1 MEHHMQKHPMLS
13 VKEAAEALR
22 IDERSVRDRLTNGTL
37 KGEKKMVGL
46 REKWFIYSGA
56 VQSALAKQDD
66 MNFIGNSVAVQES
79 NEPQTIDATSVPFT
93 ETDDSFD
100 TTYGDLDEVAHTQ
113 APATST
119 RGDWHPESKAN
130 LESLVETF
138 MKPLVDKIATQERA
152 LMEQAT
158 VLADQEKAIEEQKRQ
173 LRLLPDLQK
182 QAEERRK
189 EAETKALEAIALTKQ
204 IDAMK
209 SLAEEKAA
217 DLARLT
223 QLETETLPTLE
234 RQLEQ
239 ERLQKEKDLAE
250 TSAKLMALEKAKQD
264 ADEAKSKLEES
275 LQSEIARLRDEKE
288 EQAKAIESKFDA
300 LNEKLEQLQKP
311 KNNWFKSLFLSS
323 NQG

>member
-1 MEHHMQKHPMLS
+1 MQKHPMLS

-79 NEPQTIDATSVPFT
+79 NDPQTIDATSVPFT

-113 APATST
+113 AAATST

-152 LMEQAT
+152 LVEQAT
-158 VLADQEKAIEEQKRQ
+158 VLADQEKEIEEQKRQ

-189 EAETKALEAIALTKQ
+189 EAETKELEAIALAKQ

-209 SLAEEKAA
+209 AQAEEKAV

-223 QLETETLPTLE
+223 QLETETLPILE

-239 ERLQKEKDLAE
+239 ERLQKEKGLAE
-250 TSAKLMALEKAKQD
+250 AAAKVIALENAKEE
-264 ADEAKSKLEES
+264 AEEAKRTLEAS
-275 LQSEIARLRDEKE
+275 LQGEIVRLREEKDD
-288 EQAKAIESKFDA
+288 QAKAIESQFAA
-300 LNEKLEQLQKP
+300 LHEKLEILQAPKP
-311 KNNWFKSLFLSS
+311 TFWQKMFGV
-323 NQG
+323 QP

>member
-1 MEHHMQKHPMLS
+1 MQKHPMLS

-79 NEPQTIDATSVPFT
+79 NEPQTIDATPVPFT

-100 TTYGDLDEVAHTQ
+100 TTYGDLDEVTHTQ
-113 APATST
+113 APAAAS

-152 LMEQAT
+152 LVEQAT

-189 EAETKALEAIALTKQ
+189 EAETKELEAIALAKQ

-209 SLAEEKAA
+209 AQAEEKAS

-239 ERLQKEKDLAE
+239 ERLLKEKELAE
-250 TSAKLMALEKAKQD
+250 ASAKVIAMEKAKQE
-264 ADEAKSKLEES
+264 AEVAKSKLEES
-275 LQSEIARLRDEKE
+275 LQAEIARLRDEKD

-300 LNEKLEQLQKP
+300 LSLELKQLQKP
-311 KNNWFKSLFLSS
+311 QTPWWKKVFSS
-323 NQG
+323 TQNT

>member
-1 MEHHMQKHPMLS
+1 MQKHPMLS

-22 IDERSVRDRLTNGTL
+22 IDERSVRDRLANGTL
-37 KGEKKMVGL
+37 RGEKKQIGL
-46 REKWFIYSGA
+46 RDKWFVYASAIS
-56 VQSALAKQDD
+56 SALAKQDG

-79 NEPQTIDATSVPFT
+79 NEPQAVDATTVSVADEQDTIDA
-93 ETDDSFD
+93 
-100 TTYGDLDEVAHTQ
+100 TYGDLDEVAHTQ
-113 APATST
+113 APAAPS
-119 RGDWHPESKAN
+119 RGDWHPENKAN

-189 EAETKALEAIALTKQ
+189 EAETKELEAIALAKQ

-209 SLAEEKAA
+209 AQAEEKAS

-234 RQLEQ
+234 GQLAH

-250 TSAKLMALEKAKQD
+250 AAAKLIAMENSKQ
-264 ADEAKSKLEES
+264 EVEIAKSKLEES

-288 EQAKAIESKFDA
+288 VQAQAIETKFDA
-300 LNEKLEQLQKP
+300 LNQKLEQLQKP
-311 KNNWFKSLFLSS
+311 KPNWFKSLFLSS
-323 NQG
+323 SQS

>member
-1 MEHHMQKHPMLS
+1 
-13 VKEAAEALR
+13 
-22 IDERSVRDRLTNGTL
+22 
-37 KGEKKMVGL
+37 MVGL

-158 VLADQEKAIEEQKRQ
+158 VLADQEKEIEEQKRQ

-182 QAEERRK
+182 QAEDRRK
-189 EAETKALEAIALTKQ
+189 EAETKELEAIALAKQ

-209 SLAEEKAA
+209 AEANDKAT

-250 TSAKLMALEKAKQD
+250 ATAKLIAMENAKQ
-264 ADEAKSKLEES
+264 EAEEARIKLEAS
-275 LQSEIARLRDEKE
+275 LQTEISRLRDEKE
-288 EQAKAIESKFDA
+288 DQARAIETKFDA
-300 LNEKLEQLQKP
+300 LNQRLEELQKP
-311 KNNWFKSLFLSS
+311 QTSWWKRLL
-323 NQG
+323 GAE